1 MKYVKCCN
9 NARNAI
15 IIKKNEYQTFIDVI
29 LRHTEIVCFT
39 VCPYLDH
46 VDELR
51 EDIRYKQ
58 IMGSYIDSEFTESIH
73 TENCKESL
81 VYFKADYYIGE
92 FLKEKKELFDFFD
105 ENASVNLE
113 DVVFIGKKSIIC
125 DTITHEK
132 YCAVSDELL
141 HEIKK
146 NRKY

>member
-1 MKYVKCCN
+1 MQFRLRMSYVKCCN

-15 IIKKNEYQTFIDVI
+15 IIKENEYQTFIDVI

-81 VYFKADYYIGE
+81 VYFKADYYVRE
-92 FLKEKKELFDFFD
+92 FLKEKKDLFDFC
-105 ENASVNLE
+105 VYW
-113 DVVFIGKKSIIC
+113 
-125 DTITHEK
+125 EK
-132 YCAVSDELL
+132 EHHL
-141 HEIKK
+141 
-146 NRKY
+146 

>member
-1 MKYVKCCN
+1 MKYVKCRN

-15 IIKKNEYQTFIDVI
+15 IIKENEYQTFIDVI

-81 VYFKADYYIGE
+81 VYFKATIISE
-92 FLKEKKELFDFFD
+92 NSEREKRSCLIFLMRMHLLILKILCLLGKR
-105 ENASVNLE
+105 ASSV
-113 DVVFIGKKSIIC
+113 
-125 DTITHEK
+125 
-132 YCAVSDELL
+132 
-141 HEIKK
+141 
-146 NRKY
+146 

>member
-1 MKYVKCCN
+1 MKYVKCRN

-15 IIKKNEYQTFIDVI
+15 IIKENEYQTFIDVI

-81 VYFKADYYIGE
+81 VYFKADYYIRE
-92 FLKEKKELFDFFD
+92 FLKEKKELFDFLMRMHLLILKILCLLGKR
-105 ENASVNLE
+105 ASSV
-113 DVVFIGKKSIIC
+113 I
-125 DTITHEK
+125 
-132 YCAVSDELL
+132 
-141 HEIKK
+141 
-146 NRKY
+146 R

>member
-81 VYFKADYYIGE
+81 VYFKADYYIRE
-92 FLKEKKELFDFFD
+92 FLKEKKELFDFLMRMHLLILKMLCLLGKR
-105 ENASVNLE
+105 ASSV
-113 DVVFIGKKSIIC
+113 I
-125 DTITHEK
+125 
-132 YCAVSDELL
+132 
-141 HEIKK
+141 
-146 NRKY
+146 R

>member
-15 IIKKNEYQTFIDVI
+15 IIKENEYQTFIDVI

-81 VYFKADYYIGE
+81 VYFKADYYIRE
-92 FLKEKKELFDFFD
+92 FLKEKKDLFDFLMRMHLLILKMLCLLGKR
-105 ENASVNLE
+105 ASSV
-113 DVVFIGKKSIIC
+113 I
-125 DTITHEK
+125 
-132 YCAVSDELL
+132 
-141 HEIKK
+141 
-146 NRKY
+146 R

>member
-1 MKYVKCCN
+1 MQFRLRMSYVKCRN

-15 IIKKNEYQTFIDVI
+15 IIKENEYQTFIDVV

-46 VDELR
+46 IDELR

-81 VYFKADYYIGE
+81 VYFKADYYIRE
-92 FLKEKKELFDFFD
+92 F
-105 ENASVNLE
+105 VNLE

>member
-58 IMGSYIDSEFTESIH
+58 IMGSYIDSECAEALPAGSSGGYGERLFAPRGRNDGERRVFVERAEHGKIYFYHFVMRASRQG
-73 TENCKESL
+73 SL
-81 VYFKADYYIGE
+81 
-92 FLKEKKELFDFFD
+92 
-105 ENASVNLE
+105 
-113 DVVFIGKKSIIC
+113 
-125 DTITHEK
+125 
-132 YCAVSDELL
+132 
-141 HEIKK
+141 
-146 NRKY
+146 R

>member
-1 MKYVKCCN
+1 
-9 NARNAI
+9 
-15 IIKKNEYQTFIDVI
+15 
-29 LRHTEIVCFT
+29 
-39 VCPYLDH
+39 
-46 VDELR
+46 
-51 EDIRYKQ
+51 
-58 IMGSYIDSEFTESIH
+58 MGSYIDSEFTESIH

-81 VYFKADYYIGE
+81 IYFKADYYVRE
-92 FLKEKKELFDFFD
+92 FLKEKEELFDFCD